1 MVASATQ
8 RLHGQTGAEEEAK
21 DSASEL
27 DKQVDQTKAAKD
39 VLKTLNLTRG
49 FQRMKMDLQGT
60 ERDVVNSMMAQ
71 MEKVIHE
78 EYAEEFAIMNDL
90 HWEVREPVVDKETGE
105 VQYDQWGFPE
115 YEKAPDGSYIEDW
128 SRLTQKQI
136 KHFIF
141 RIINST
147 YAGEQRSADA
157 WGRALLAKTRYEEAF
172 AVAFDNHPNAKA
184 TNEVR
189 HEHAES
195 TAIDY
200 KYYAVL
206 QTWYSRKAE
215 GIVKRLDILHQR
227 MKDSLVS

>member
-8 RLHGQTGAEEEAK
+8 RLHGQTGAEEEAR
-21 DSASEL
+21 DAAAEVG
-27 DKQVDQTKAAKD
+27 QTVDGTQEAKS

-49 FQRMKMDLQGT
+49 FQRMKMDLQGS
-60 ERDVVNSMMAQ
+60 EKDVLNSMILY
-71 MEKVIHE
+71 MEKLIRSEFAE
-78 EYAEEFAIMNDL
+78 EYAIMNDL
-90 HWEVREPVVDKETGE
+90 HWIVREQVEIDGE
-105 VQYDQWGFPE
+105 PQYDQWGYPE
-115 YEKAPDGSYIEDW
+115 YVKAPDGSYVEDW
-128 SRLTQKQI
+128 SLLTQKQV

-147 YAGEQRSADA
+147 FAGEQKSVNA
-157 WGRALLAKTRYEEAF
+157 WGKALLAKTRYEEAF
-172 AVAFDNHPNAKA
+172 AVQFDNHPNPKA

-189 HEHAES
+189 KEHAEG

-215 GIVKRLDILHQR
+215 GVIKRMDALHQR
-227 MKDSLVS
+227 LKDSLVS

>member
-1 MVASATQ
+1 MVASATE
-8 RLHGQTGAEEEAK
+8 RLHGQTGAEEHAKEAAGEVNK
-21 DSASEL
+21 T
-27 DKQVDQTKAAKD
+27 VDATAEAKD
-39 VLKTLNLTRG
+39 VLKNLNLTRG
-49 FQRMKMDLQGT
+49 FQRMKLDLQGS
-60 ERDVVNSMMAQ
+60 ERDVLNSMMMN
-71 MEKVIHE
+71 MEKLVREEFAE
-78 EYAEEFAIMNDL
+78 EYAIMNDL
-90 HWEVREPVVDKETGE
+90 HWEVREQVILDGE
-105 VQYDQWGFPE
+105 PQFDQWGYPE
-115 YEKAPDGSYIEDW
+115 YVKNPDGSYAEDW

-141 RIINST
+141 RIINAT
-147 YAGEQRSADA
+147 YAGEQKSANA

-172 AVAFDNHPNAKA
+172 AVQFDNHPNPKA

-189 HEHAES
+189 KEHAES

>member
-21 DSASEL
+21 DSAQEL
-27 DKQVDQTKAAKD
+27 DKTVDQTRDAREI
-39 VLKTLNLTRG
+39 LKHLNLTRG
-49 FQRMKMDLQGT
+49 FQRMKLDLQGS
-60 ERDVVNSMMAQ
+60 EKDVLNSMMVQ
-71 MEKVIHE
+71 MEKLIRE
-78 EYAEEFAIMNDL
+78 EFAEEFAIMNDL
-90 HWEVREPVVDKETGE
+90 HWEVREPVVDENGE
-105 VQYDQWGFPE
+105 VQYDQWGYPE
-115 YEKAPDGSYIEDW
+115 YQKAPDGSYIEDW
-128 SRLTQKQI
+128 GRLTQKQI

-147 YAGEQRSADA
+147 FAGEQKSANA

-172 AVAFDNHPNAKA
+172 AVAFDTHPDKKA
-184 TNEVR
+184 TVDAR
-189 HEHAES
+189 DAHAES
-195 TAIDY
+195 NAIDY

-215 GIVKRLDILHQR
+215 GIIKRMDALHQR